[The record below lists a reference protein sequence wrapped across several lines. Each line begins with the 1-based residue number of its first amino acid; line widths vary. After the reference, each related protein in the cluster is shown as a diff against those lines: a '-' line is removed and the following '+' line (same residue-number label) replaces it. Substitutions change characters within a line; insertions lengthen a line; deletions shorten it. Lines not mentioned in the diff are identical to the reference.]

1 MNIEIK
7 AQRIMAAAYNEEKF
21 KQHIRTVVSE
31 AEGDSLTERPLTLD
45 ELRELAISMGMSDE
59 EWDALQ
65 NKAHVH
71 LKLAEDHLKARNFE
85 QAIEDAEKATSIN
98 PYLPNG
104 NSILAK
110 AYHML
115 WLEDDFASAR
125 DKAEYYARKELLTD
139 PDDTIAINVLS
150 AINKKKKVGGKDDKS
165 KKTYLII
172 GAVILAVVL
181 IAYAVIS
188 SNNST
193 ESNNAVEMNLISA
206 EEDMISQL
214 DLVENAIDRRN
225 NMLPDMFGTV
235 DGSHS
240 DLNTLNSQ
248 IDNLTAKL
256 DGATGSKRNQIE
268 DELNQ
273 KIADAKNLVQAYGDK
288 DNVET
293 LLVQI
298 EGAENRINFEKKA
311 YNDAVKEYN
320 KLVKM
325 SKGEFPDYE
334 LQSYYNE
341 D

>member
-1 MNIEIK
+1 
-7 AQRIMAAAYNEEKF
+7 MAAAYNEEKF
-21 KQHIRTVVSE
+21 KQHIKTVVSE

-59 EWDALQ
+59 EWDILQ

-85 QAIEDAEKATSIN
+85 QAIQDAEKATSIN
-98 PYLPNG
+98 PYIPNG

-139 PDDTIAINVLS
+139 PNDTIAINVLS

-165 KKTYLII
+165 KKTYII
-172 GAVILAVVL
+172 IAAVILAIVL
-181 IAYAVIS
+181 IGYAIASSSESVQS
-188 SNNST
+188 SN
-193 ESNNAVEMNLISA
+193 SA
-206 EEDMISQL
+206 EMELINAQEDMISQL

-225 NMLPDMFGTV
+225 NLLPDLFGAA

-240 DLNTLNSQ
+240 DLNSLNSQ
-248 IDNLTAKL
+248 IDKLTDKL
-256 DGATGSKRNQIE
+256 DDAEGSKRSKLE
-268 DELNQ
+268 DQLDQ
-273 KIADAKNLVQAYGDK
+273 KIADAKKLVQAYGDK
-288 DNVET
+288 DNVATT
-293 LLVQI
+293 LIQI
-298 EGAENRINFEKKA
+298 EGAENRINFEKKS

-325 SKGEFPDYE
+325 SKGEFPNYE
-334 LQSYYNE
+334 LQPYYNE

>member
-1 MNIEIK
+1 
-7 AQRIMAAAYNEEKF
+7 MAAAYNEDKF

-45 ELRELAISMGMSDE
+45 ELRELAISMGMSEE

-65 NKAHVH
+65 NKAHVD

-85 QAIEDAEKATSIN
+85 QAIADAEQATSIN
-98 PYLPNG
+98 PYIPNG
-104 NSILAK
+104 NAILAK

-139 PDDTIAINVLS
+139 PNDTIAINVLS
-150 AINKKKKVGGKDDKS
+150 AINKKKKIGGKDEKS
-165 KKTYLII
+165 KKTYII
-172 GAVILAVVL
+172 IAAVILAVVL
-181 IAYAVIS
+181 IGYAMVSS
-188 SNNST
+188 SNSN
-193 ESNNAVEMNLISA
+193 ESNKSA
-206 EEDMISQL
+206 EMDLINAQEEMISQL

-225 NMLPDMFGTV
+225 NMLPDLFGAV
-235 DGSHS
+235 NGSHG
-240 DLNTLNSQ
+240 DLNMLNSQ
-248 IDNLTAKL
+248 IETLTARL
-256 DGATGSKRNQIE
+256 DNAEGSKRSIIE
-268 DELNQ
+268 NELNQ
-273 KIADAKNLVQAYGDK
+273 KIADAKKLVQTYGDK

-298 EGAENRINFEKKA
+298 EGADNRINFEKKA

-325 SKGEFPDYE
+325 SKGEFPDYD
-334 LQSYYNE
+334 LQPYYNE

>member
-1 MNIEIK
+1 
-7 AQRIMAAAYNEEKF
+7 MAAAYNEEKF
-21 KQHIRTVVSE
+21 KQHIKTVVSE

-45 ELRELAISMGMSDE
+45 ELRELAISMGMSEE
-59 EWDALQ
+59 EWDDLQ
-65 NKAHVH
+65 NKAHIH
-71 LKLAEDHLKARNFE
+71 LKLAQDHLKARNFE

-98 PYLPNG
+98 PYIPNG

-150 AINKKKKVGGKDDKS
+150 AINKKKKVGGKDEKS
-165 KKTYLII
+165 KKTYIII
-172 GAVILAVVL
+172 GAIILAVIL
-181 IAYAVIS
+181 IGYAITAS
-188 SNNST
+188 SNSS
-193 ESNNAVEMNLISA
+193 ESSNAVEMDLISA

-225 NMLPDMFGTV
+225 NMLPDLFGAV

-248 IDNLTAKL
+248 IDKLTAELEGTK
-256 DGATGSKRNQIE
+256 GTKRSKIE
-268 DELNQ
+268 DELDQ
-273 KIADAKNLVQAYGDK
+273 KIADAKKLVKAYGDK

-325 SKGEFPDYE
+325 SKGEFPNYE
-334 LQSYYNE
+334 LQPYYNE